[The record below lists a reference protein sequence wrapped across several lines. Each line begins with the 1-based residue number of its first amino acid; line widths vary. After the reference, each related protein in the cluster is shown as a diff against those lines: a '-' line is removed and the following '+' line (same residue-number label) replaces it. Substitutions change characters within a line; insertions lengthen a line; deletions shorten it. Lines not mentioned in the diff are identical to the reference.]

1 MEAAAAGGQGQA
13 EAIAAI
19 EFCHATPS
27 ARVACVWP
35 TGHAEIA
42 TARAFLEKQQG
53 KIVHEAEVRLEE
65 HAQILLVMALYH
77 GEAWLSS
84 NCYYWESPLRARPS
98 LPPQPPGPTPSS

>member
-1 MEAAAAGGQGQA
+1 MEGADPKDQSSGQA
-13 EAIAAI
+13 MGAI
-19 EFCHATPS
+19 EFCQGTPS
-27 ARVACVWP
+27 ARVAVVWP

-98 LPPQPPGPTPSS
+98 PPPPP